1 MPQLIH
7 GSNYKENGI
16 SEFLSPEAFD
26 FAWTQYQSLMLD
38 KLNLLTED
46 TVDADLKP
54 ADLLVKYSRR
64 AEMASVFNHAS
75 MAHNNHFFFNCLVNI
90 IRIYS
95 YRKFSRLFRNSPPSR
110 PRSLRT

>member
-38 KLNLLTED
+38 KLNLLTEGK
-46 TVDADLKP
+46 TVWACSIWAQHKRECSH
-54 ADLLVKYSRR
+54 K
-64 AEMASVFNHAS
+64 
-75 MAHNNHFFFNCLVNI
+75 C
-90 IRIYS
+90 
-95 YRKFSRLFRNSPPSR
+95 
-110 PRSLRT
+110 